1 MVTATSNLAAA
12 RPAVRFIAVPA
23 PHPPL
28 PQYYRSEAERSGW
41 VRAIFDRTAGD
52 YDRVERV
59 LGLGSGSRYRRRALR
74 RAGLRS
80 GMTVLDVGTGTG
92 LVAREAAA
100 LVGDGSRVTG
110 IDPSPGMVLH
120 ARVPPGVRLL
130 PGSAEAIPAADG
142 MADFV
147 SMGYALRHISD
158 LTKAFAEFRRVLR
171 PGGCLCLL
179 EITQPESV
187 FGRALLKGYLHG
199 LVPAVAAAISRHRDM
214 AELMRY
220 YWDTIEACVPPA
232 AILDALRAAG
242 FVEVERYVALGVF
255 SEYRARNAA

>member
-1 MVTATSNLAAA
+1 MVTANSHLAAG
-12 RPAVRFIAVPA
+12 RPAVRSDAVPA

-28 PQYYRSEAERSGW
+28 PRYYRSEADRSRW

-52 YDRVERV
+52 YDRIERV
-59 LGLGSGSRYRRRALR
+59 LGLGSGSWYRRRALW

-100 LVGDGSRVTG
+100 LVGEGSRVTG
-110 IDPSPGMVLH
+110 IDPSPGMVRH

-130 PGSAEAIPAADG
+130 AGTAESIPAADG
-142 MADFV
+142 TADFV
-147 SMGYALRHISD
+147 CMGYALRHISD
-158 LTKAFAEFRRVLR
+158 LAAAFAEFRRVLR

-179 EITQPESV
+179 EITQPGSV
-187 FGRALLKGYLHG
+187 LGRALLKGYLRG
-199 LVPAVAAAISRHRDM
+199 LVPAVAAAISRHRDTP
-214 AELMRY
+214 ELMRY

-242 FVEVERYVALGVF
+242 FVAVERYVVLGVF